1 MATASSSSILSS
13 PSSFVTAHDAT
24 LDKST
29 AASSP
34 VHENPCPYRDA
45 RQLPRDLKAHCQILL
60 EEQLCMPALALSMVT
75 YTYNEID
82 GSAINLL
89 NSIAASGIS
98 KHTSSKKHV
107 LVPPPSHLALLN
119 TLVIHPLHTTRAE
132 KKDQLDVASQALDYL
147 RNILRAA
154 GPINADLR
162 TAFQFSSTPRSGR
175 RWDQYGQGNESDV
188 SDTESNG
195 DDDRLRGKI
204 ANDGSIWSRGQD
216 FWSTLGWA
224 FNCSTLYPKRWQYWK
239 VWLEFM
245 LDVLEA
251 DWNERERCDKEA
263 QLANGPESELPR
275 TSRNESII
283 VMYMEQQNGRQNGAK
298 GFIKAI
304 FADGGEI
311 SSSAF
316 HEVFDKEPRGPSKT
330 SKKRKREQVLD
341 LENDKFGDYF
351 DDESISSGVSEPP
364 TPQKPKDTRKLG
376 TGGVHSQGL
385 VESVDIRLRL
395 FRLLS
400 AVTWSLRKPSE
411 LHRLY
416 EEYTAALKLLPLPM
430 FTLFACRRP
439 NPLLSEAHITITKEL
454 FDLLLPSSY
463 KDPSKAD
470 PEGDAEGSLTLPMLE
485 ECFVPHP
492 ANTVALEDNAK
503 LSLVV
508 EDAMQLLWACDLMVY
523 SEEFEEAVEMGIKA
537 REAKAKKRRT
547 GKVKGDEADALAQ
560 EILTNSGERI
570 RLFLEVLKAS
580 HGAES

>member
-1 MATASSSSILSS
+1 MATASSSSNLTS

-34 VHENPCPYRDA
+34 VNENPCPYRDA

-60 EEQLCMPALALSMVT
+60 EEQLCMPARSPPNET
-75 YTYNEID
+75 YTDASID
-82 GSAINLL
+82 SAAINLL
-89 NSIAASGIS
+89 NSIAGSGTS
-98 KHTSSKKHV
+98 KHKPSKKHV

-132 KKDQLDVASQALDYL
+132 KKDQVDVSSQALDYL
-147 RNILRAA
+147 RNILLVA
-154 GPINADLR
+154 GPVNADFR
-162 TAFQFSSTPRSGR
+162 TAFQFSSTPRWGR
-175 RWDQYGQGNESDV
+175 RWDQQGQGIDSDI

-195 DDDRLRGKI
+195 DDERLRGKL
-204 ANDGSIWSRGQD
+204 ANDGSIWNRGQD
-216 FWSTLGWA
+216 FWSTIGWA
-224 FNCSTLYPKRWQYWK
+224 FNCSTLYPKRWRYWK
-239 VWLEFM
+239 AWLELM

-251 DWNERERCDKEA
+251 DWNERERFDKEA
-263 QLANGPESELPR
+263 QLANGSESELPR

-283 VMYMEQQNGRQNGAK
+283 AMYMEQQNGRQNGAK
-298 GFIKAI
+298 GFVKAI

-316 HEVFDKEPRGPSKT
+316 REVFEKEPRGPRKT

-376 TGGVHSQGL
+376 TAGVHAPGL

-411 LHRLY
+411 LHSLY
-416 EEYTAALKLLPLPM
+416 EEYTASLKLLPLPM
-430 FTLFACRRP
+430 FSLFACQRP

-463 KDPSKAD
+463 KNPSKVD
-470 PEGDAEGSLTLPMLE
+470 PEGDAEGSLTLAMLE
-485 ECFVPHP
+485 QCFVPHP

-508 EDAMQLLWACDLMVY
+508 EDAIQLLWACDLMAY
-523 SEEFEEAVEMGIKA
+523 SEAFEEAVEKGIKA
-537 REAKAKKRRT
+537 REGKAKKRRT
-547 GKVKGDEADALAQ
+547 GKMKGDETDAFAQ
-560 EILTNSGERI
+560 EILTNSSERI
-570 RLFLEVLKAS
+570 RILLEVLKATQQ
-580 HGAES
+580 AES